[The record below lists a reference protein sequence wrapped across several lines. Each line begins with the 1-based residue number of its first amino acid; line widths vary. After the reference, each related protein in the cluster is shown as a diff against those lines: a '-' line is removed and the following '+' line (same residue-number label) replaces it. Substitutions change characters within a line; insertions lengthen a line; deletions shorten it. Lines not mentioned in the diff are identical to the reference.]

1 MGKGTSNYCCMRDI
15 KYVNQNK
22 HECNCITPPLNVIV
36 TRNLN
41 KNIKKKLRSKN
52 WQKLM
57 QNIFSTIVM
66 YDLQLVLDFTKKN

>member
-41 KNIKKKLRSKN
+41 KNIKKEFDSSVGGSSIVEFGLVGGLR
-52 WQKLM
+52 
-57 QNIFSTIVM
+57 
-66 YDLQLVLDFTKKN
+66 